1 MSEMARVRVLVITTI
16 AFFISMFASC
26 SEMKYQ
32 LWGKTTTAELLKVT
46 KVQESRRSHS
56 LALDYQFTDAD
67 GQVRKEEDRVSTS
80 WVPPAAPEGQ
90 RPTIQVDYIPGSPG
104 TSRLDGQ
111 SNIVFVIIFLAI
123 LGFLVLQVAK
133 FWKGY
138 QEHERRMAR
147 ER

>member
-1 MSEMARVRVLVITTI
+1 MDEMKRVRVLAITTI
-16 AFFISMFASC
+16 AFFVSMFASC

-32 LWGKTTTAELLKVT
+32 LWGKTTTAQLLKVT
-46 KVQESRRSHS
+46 KVTESRRSKS
-56 LALDYQFTDAD
+56 QALDYQFTDVD

-80 WVPPAAPEGQ
+80 WVPPTAVDGQ

-104 TSRLDGQ
+104 TSRLDGR
-111 SNIVFVIIFLAI
+111 SNFVFVIIFLAI
-123 LGFLVLQVAK
+123 LGFLLFQVAR

-147 ER
+147 QS